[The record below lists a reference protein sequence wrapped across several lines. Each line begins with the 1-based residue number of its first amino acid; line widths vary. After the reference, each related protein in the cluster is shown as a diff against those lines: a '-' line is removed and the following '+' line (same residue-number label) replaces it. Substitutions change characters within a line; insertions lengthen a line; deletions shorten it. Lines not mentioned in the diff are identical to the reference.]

1 MTNQA
6 GARQVSEL
14 LAPAGGP
21 EAFYA
26 ALAAGADAIYCGLGS
41 DFNARRGAHNF
52 SDEEFRE
59 ACRVAHIAGARVYVT
74 QNVVIKEDELE
85 RAVRW
90 AAHAWAL
97 GADAL
102 IVQDWGLMSE
112 LRRRRPDIEIHVSTQ
127 ANVHDGRAV
136 AWVRD
141 VLGVERVTLSRE
153 LSLAE
158 ISRIAQEGV
167 ELENFGHGA
176 LCFCY
181 SGICK
186 LSSSV
191 GNRSANR
198 GLCAQPCRLLYD
210 LVDSKGR
217 VIAVDGRTRPLCPK
231 DYCTISDLTELSQA
245 GLGSLKVEGRMKAA
259 DYVWS
264 VVSAYRGALDDV
276 AAGRKSSQDDI
287 NRRRDL
293 LLRSFNRDFTDAYL
307 KGCSGDEMMSYDRSN
322 NRGELAGEVLSSRDL
337 GSFRRVQGGSAGG
350 RERTRMHH
358 EAEVTLR
365 VDVPVG
371 KGDLLELRPLE
382 NPSQF
387 LTTLASKDVRPGET
401 LTCRTVRTLPAG
413 SVVRV
418 IRSQAALDASALA
431 ARPSA
436 APKRAITM
444 RVIAH
449 MGMPL
454 AVEMSCVDGS
464 ASVRAEGDLVEAA
477 RTKAVTAE
485 DLAEHAGRLGNSAFE
500 ARAIDVELDE
510 GVGLGFSSLHKLRS
524 RACRL
529 LEKELLASYEGRSE
543 NVGVG
548 LRGPREKAALLADMK
563 PVQTAEI
570 CALVVTPEAAR
581 AALTAGAHRVYARDD
596 QLSDPTLSTW
606 PAEVIPWLDEVCRQ
620 ADHKRIDNYI
630 VPGSELA
637 VGNVSELAAAV
648 DRGAYPEIRACIPVH
663 NASCLSW
670 LEAQGARGFWLSS
683 ELTLEEIR
691 QIASQA
697 KTPIGVTVSGRIRA
711 MASEHCILQTAGHC
725 IEDCAHCGLRKQRL
739 SLRSRDGSLLPV
751 RTDLQGRSRLYAARP
766 LDLAPEIGELLSAG
780 VSRLMVDCSLLSEQ
794 EVGSELKRIQ
804 AALLAVQ
811 AGKRPAPRLA
821 GSDTGHLFSPID

>member
-1 MTNQA
+1 MTNQV
-6 GARQVSEL
+6 GALQIPEL

-74 QNVVIKEDELE
+74 QNVVIKENELE

-90 AAHAWAL
+90 AAHAWVL
-97 GADAL
+97 GADAI

-127 ANVHDGRAV
+127 ANLHDERAV

-231 DYCTISDLTELSQA
+231 DYCTISDLAALSQA
-245 GLGSLKVEGRMKAA
+245 GLASLKVEGRMKAA

-264 VVSAYRGALDDV
+264 VVSAYRGALDDI
-276 AAGRKSSQDDI
+276 AAGRTPRQDDI

-307 KGCSGDEMMSYDRSN
+307 RGHSGDEMMSYDRSN
-322 NRGELAGEVLSSRDL
+322 NRGELAGEVLASRDL

-382 NPSQF
+382 DPSQF
-387 LTTLASKDVRPGET
+387 LTTLASKDVRPGEI
-401 LTCRTVRTLPAG
+401 LTCRTVRTLPEG

-436 APKRAITM
+436 APKRAVTM
-444 RVIAH
+444 RVKAH
-449 MGMPL
+449 RGMPL
-454 AVEMSCVDGS
+454 TVEMSCVDGS
-464 ASVRAEGDLVEAA
+464 ASVCAEGDLVEAA

-500 ARAIDVELDE
+500 ARAIDVELDQ

-529 LEKELLASYEGRSE
+529 LEKELLSDYEARSE

-548 LRGPREKAALLADMK
+548 LRGPREKAALRADMK
-563 PVQTAEI
+563 PAKTAEI

-581 AALTAGAHRVYARDD
+581 IALAAGAHRVYVRDD
-596 QLSDPTLSTW
+596 QLTDSTLSNW
-606 PAEVIPWLDEVCRQ
+606 PDKVIPWLDEVCRQ
-620 ADHKRIDNYI
+620 ADHRRIDSYI
-630 VPGSELA
+630 VPGGELA

-648 DRGAYPEIRACIPVH
+648 DRGAQPEIRACIPVH
-663 NASCLSW
+663 NAGCLSW
-670 LEAQGARGFWLSS
+670 LEAQGAQGFWLSS
-683 ELTLEEIR
+683 ELSLEEIR

-697 KTPIGVTVSGRIRA
+697 KTPVGVTVSGRIRA
-711 MASEHCILQTAGHC
+711 MTSEHCILQAAGHC
-725 IEDCAHCGLRKQRL
+725 IEDCARCELRKQRL
-739 SLRSRDGSLLPV
+739 SLRSLDGSLLPV

-766 LDLAPEIGELLSAG
+766 LDLTPEIGELLSAG
-780 VSRLMVDCSLLSEQ
+780 VRRLMVDCTLLGEQ
-794 EVGSELKRIQ
+794 EVGSELRRIQ
-804 AALLAVQ
+804 ATLLAAQ
-811 AGKRPAPRLA
+811 TGKRPASRLA

>member
-1 MTNQA
+1 MTNQV
-6 GARQVSEL
+6 GARQIPEL

-41 DFNARRGAHNF
+41 DFNARRAAHNF
-52 SDEEFRE
+52 SEEEFRE

-74 QNVVIKEDELE
+74 QNVVIKENELE

-90 AAHAWAL
+90 AVHAWVL
-97 GADAL
+97 GADAI

-127 ANVHDGRAV
+127 ANLHDGRAV

-191 GNRSANR
+191 GKRSANR

-231 DYCTISDLTELSQA
+231 DYCTISDLAELSQA
-245 GLGSLKVEGRMKAA
+245 GLASLKVEGRMKAA

-276 AAGRKSSQDDI
+276 AAGRTPRQDDI

-307 KGCSGDEMMSYDRSN
+307 RGHCGDEMMSYDRSN
-322 NRGELAGEVLSSRDL
+322 NRGELAGEVLASRDL

-382 NPSQF
+382 DPSQF
-387 LTTLASKDVRPGET
+387 LTTLASKDVRPGEI
-401 LTCRTVRTLPAG
+401 LICRTVRTLPEG

-436 APKRAITM
+436 APKRAVTM
-444 RVIAH
+444 RVRAH
-449 MGMPL
+449 RGMPL
-454 AVEMSCVDGS
+454 TVEMSCVDGS
-464 ASVRAEGDLVEAA
+464 ASVCAEGDLVEAA

-529 LEKELLASYEGRSE
+529 LEKELLADYEGRFE

-548 LRGPREKAALLADMK
+548 LRGPREKAALRADMK

-581 AALTAGAHRVYARDD
+581 RALAAGAHRVYVRDD
-596 QLSDPTLSTW
+596 LLSSPTLSNW
-606 PAEVIPWLDEVCRQ
+606 PDKVIPWLDEVCRQ
-620 ADHKRIDNYI
+620 ADRRRIDSYI
-630 VPGSELA
+630 VPGGELA

-670 LEAQGARGFWLSS
+670 LEAQGAQGFWLSS
-683 ELTLEEIR
+683 ELSLEEIR

-697 KTPIGVTVSGRIRA
+697 KTPVGVTVSGRIRA
-711 MASEHCILQTAGHC
+711 MTSEHCILQAAGQC
-725 IEDCAHCGLRKQRL
+725 IEDCARCGLRKQRL

-780 VSRLMVDCSLLSEQ
+780 VSRLMVDCSLLGEQ
-794 EVGSELKRIQ
+794 EVGSELRRIQ
-804 AALLAVQ
+804 AALLAAQ
-811 AGKRPAPRLA
+811 TGKRPALRLV
-821 GSDTGHLFSPID
+821 GSDTGHLLSPID